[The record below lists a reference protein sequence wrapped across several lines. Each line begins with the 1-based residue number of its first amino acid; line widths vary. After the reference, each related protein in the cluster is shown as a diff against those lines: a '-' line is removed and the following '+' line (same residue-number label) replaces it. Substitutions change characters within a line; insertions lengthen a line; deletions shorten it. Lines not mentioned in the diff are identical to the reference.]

1 MGREF
6 WRTIRLAIE
15 KDNWTARLVVLL
27 CITGAVLFDTYAIGC
42 EVARADASSDMPSPG
57 AAKSS
62 VQ

>member
-27 CITGAVLFDTYAIGC
+27 CVAGAALFSIYAIGA
-42 EVARADASSDMPSPG
+42 V
-57 AAKSS
+57 K
-62 VQ
+62 

>member
-27 CITGAVLFDTYAIGC
+27 CITGAALFGTYTIGA
-42 EVARADASSDMPSPG
+42 VR
-57 AAKSS
+57 
-62 VQ
+62 